1 MPFNPDNGPLVP
13 EGDIPIG
20 ARPQPGPRQPRE
32 VWNGGQPAEAP
43 RRRKARARIRG
54 IDAARGFA
62 LFGMISVHTLPAW
75 DNSTQSVTVPYQLFA
90 GHAAALFAT
99 LAGVSLAIITGF
111 HNVHTG
117 RQLWRDRVNIFFRAL
132 IVLLLGVTLNFL
144 PLAVYN
150 ILPYYAFFFLFAI
163 PFVGLRARS
172 LFIWSLGMAIVG
184 SLLRYIVLGSGSY
197 PERTESMLEV
207 ESTADL
213 RAVFLDPGTFLM
225 NMVFT
230 GVYPAITWIAFIL
243 LGMAIGRLDLTNI
256 EVQIKLGVYSGIVIG
271 VVAIGS
277 DMLLT
282 TFHGFDRI
290 VAASSG
296 YTADQVMDSL
306 RLGGEVPST
315 TLWWQVADGPHLNT
329 IASVIFSGA
338 LAAFALACYLLAER
352 VVPMLLIPFERA
364 GSMTLTLY
372 TLHLVFL
379 AFKSVSEYPISWCL
393 AQVFT
398 AMAIGFFWS
407 VAVGQG
413 PLERAQSECAKFLA
427 RVVVRDK
434 AGKGGG
440 AGGQVGPVGAGPV
453 GAGQAGFDAAGPVG
467 AGPAGAGTGPAGGG
481 FSVGQGVSAGA
492 GQAGFDAAGPVGA
505 APTGVIPEVDY
516 GHRAPEP
523 AGAIP
528 DHFAQVDTPPQP
540 TAQEAQLPEPAGWM
554 DDPQPAA
561 WMDEPEPA
569 SQMHAPIAPQP
580 MPMPEDPRQ
589 HHVPTPQPASIADGI
604 PPDSLPWQMPMP
616 QDSPIMNPEYPSRF
630 EHVRA
635 RRQRSDLPPRE
646 QDLSNL
652 GSMNAVPRYQ
662 QPKGRHGR
670 AGHSH

>member
-132 IVLLLGVTLNFL
+132 IVLLLGTILNFL

-172 LFIWSLGMAIVG
+172 LFIWSLGMAVVG

-197 PERTESMLEV
+197 PDRTESMLEV

-372 TLHLVFL
+372 TMHLAFL
-379 AFKSVSEYPISWCL
+379 AFKNVSEYPISWCL

-427 RVVVRDK
+427 RVVVHDK

-440 AGGQVGPVGAGPV
+440 AGGQVGA

-467 AGPAGAGTGPAGGG
+467 AG
-481 FSVGQGVSAGA
+481 QE
-492 GQAGFDAAGPVGA
+492 
-505 APTGVIPEVDY
+505 GVIPEVDY
-516 GHRAPEP
+516 GHRAPAP

-528 DHFAQVDTPPQP
+528 DHFAQVDTPQQP
-540 TAQEAQLPEPAGWM
+540 AAQVAPLPEHAGWM
-554 DDPQPAA
+554 DEPQPAA

-569 SQMHAPIAPQP
+569 SQLHAPIAPQQ
-580 MPMPEDPRQ
+580 MPMPEDPQ
-589 HHVPTPQPASIADGI
+589 HHVPTSQPASIADGI
-604 PPDSLPWQMPMP
+604 PPDSLPWQAPMP
-616 QDSPIMNPEYPSRF
+616 QGSPIMNPEYPSRF

-662 QPKGRHGR
+662 EPKGRHGR
-670 AGHSH
+670 TGYSH